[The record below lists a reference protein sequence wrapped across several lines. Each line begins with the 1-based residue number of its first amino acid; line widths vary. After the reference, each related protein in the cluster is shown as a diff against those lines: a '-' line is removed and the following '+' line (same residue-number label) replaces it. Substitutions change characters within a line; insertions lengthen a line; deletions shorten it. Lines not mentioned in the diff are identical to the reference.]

1 MYMVANRKSIKGV
14 SNYPSL
20 TNTMFHRINRYLFLK
35 YVYEFTQ
42 DNCHRY
48 KTLKKIIKRCK
59 NVSIFLVPIKDG
71 KSNL

>member
-1 MYMVANRKSIKGV
+1 MYMMANRKSIKGV

-48 KTLKKIIKRCK
+48 KTLKKNNKTMQKCK
-59 NVSIFLVPIKDG
+59 HFFG
-71 KSNL
+71 TY